1 MNYKDPETA
10 ATLKEAVDVYVST
23 GKLLKPADLAMSHLP
38 STVIPPATIRYH
50 AKKLSENNTSTTR
63 SNDAGGGFSGRIH
76 SGISEVFQ
84 RHADDF
90 SKSLTTAKMRELIAG
105 TIKFRDE
112 ARNGITHKEVI
123 QLLVQLT
130 DGSAKSC
137 ENHYDWMI
145 RAKKL
150 PQLKNNGRVHYA
162 QATTTKRACIRVRHQ
177 LRWHNT
183 IACVWEEH
191 RRVNLPSDEFATLQP
206 HLQLNLNETSV
217 LGCNGNLRIV
227 GSAEV
232 KKHEKTTQDNRDSVT
247 IVRIGSASGETGPWI
262 FLLKGK
268 KEFEPTHPLRKLER
282 NFPVVPARS

>member
-1 MNYKDPETA
+1 MNS
-10 ATLKEAVDVYVST
+10 LQI
-23 GKLLKPADLAMSHLP
+23 AD
-38 STVIPPATIRYH
+38 
-50 AKKLSENNTSTTR
+50 
-63 SNDAGGGFSGRIH
+63 
-76 SGISEVFQ
+76 
-84 RHADDF
+84 
-90 SKSLTTAKMRELIAG
+90 

-112 ARNGITHKEVI
+112 AQNGMTRKEVI

-130 DGSAKSC
+130 GGSEKLC

-150 PQLKNNGRVHYA
+150 PQLKNNGRVQYA
-162 QATTTKRACIRVRHQ
+162 QAMTTKRACIQVEQQ

-191 RRVNLPSDEFATLQP
+191 RQVNLPSDDFATLQP
-206 HLQLNLNETSV
+206 HLQLNLDETSV

-247 IVRIGSASGETGPWI
+247 IVRIGSASGETGP
-262 FLLKGK
+262 
-268 KEFEPTHPLRKLER
+268 
-282 NFPVVPARS
+282 

>member
-1 MNYKDPETA
+1 
-10 ATLKEAVDVYVST
+10 
-23 GKLLKPADLAMSHLP
+23 
-38 STVIPPATIRYH
+38 
-50 AKKLSENNTSTTR
+50 
-63 SNDAGGGFSGRIH
+63 
-76 SGISEVFQ
+76 
-84 RHADDF
+84 
-90 SKSLTTAKMRELIAG
+90 MRELIAD

-112 ARNGITHKEVI
+112 AQNGMTRKEVI

-130 DGSAKSC
+130 GGSEKLC

-150 PQLKNNGRVHYA
+150 PQLKNNGQVQYA
-162 QATTTKRACIRVRHQ
+162 QATTTKRACIQVEQQ

-191 RRVNLPSDEFATLQP
+191 RRVNLPSDEFAALQP
-206 HLQLNLNETSV
+206 HLQLNLDETSV

-227 GSAEV
+227 GSAEG
-232 KKHEKTTQDNRDSVT
+232 KKHKKTTQDNCDSVT

-268 KEFEPTHPLRKLER
+268 KKLEPTHPLRKLER
-282 NFPVVPARS
+282 NFPGVLAGSKVIMTPNAYMTDEAWIKLTPIIANGIRKMPVIKDHPDWMVCMTLDGFGSHLVPEALQAFTDAKIEVVKEEGDTLQVNQA